1 MKIYVASSFKLVEK
15 VKSAVEALEEA
26 GHEITVKWWARMF
39 DIPGERDQVQ
49 TTDLKE
55 RYESLSQDEFYE
67 RKETFVSFAS
77 DYWGVKEAD
86 VFLIVA
92 DSTPRKFNGANVELG
107 IAISD
112 RKPCFSIGELETS
125 VLYYPVIRCSD
136 IDEVIQILGEG
147 IEGVRDHGW
156 CY

>member
-1 MKIYVASSFKLVEK
+1 MKIYVASSFKLVEN
-15 VKSAVEALEEA
+15 VKSAVEALEKA
-26 GHEITVKWWARMF
+26 GHEITVKWWDRMY
-39 DIPGERDQVQ
+39 DIPGERDQVA
-49 TTDLKE
+49 TMELKA
-55 RYESLSQDEFYE
+55 RYEGLSPDEFYE
-67 RKETFVSFAS
+67 RRETFVSFAS

-86 VFLIVA
+86 VFLFVA
-92 DSTPRKFNGANVELG
+92 DSVPRKFNGANVELG

-136 IDEVIQILGEG
+136 IGEVIRILEEG
-147 IEGVRDHGW
+147 IDNVRDHGG